1 MQAKDISRQV
11 VTALSIPL
19 GIALNF
25 IPIRGETV
33 SSAVDNDGE
42 IALNAAG
49 YAFSIWG
56 LIFAWQLVYTVYQAA
71 PVQREN
77 PVLRRVGWWTALNGI
92 ATGLWAVAITQGR
105 FGLGWGLI
113 LVMLAALIAIE
124 VQIGRAGALGRL
136 DRWLVRA
143 PYRVNLGWICVAT
156 ILATGSFLRNVVGW
170 DGGAI
175 SEAGWGVA
183 GVAAAA
189 LLGILMLVLRG
200 NVAFAGVIVW
210 ALLGV
215 ASGSAGVP
223 AIAQAA
229 LVFAVVLGVSL
240 LVFVSYRGSPALR
253 RRRSASAV

>member
-92 ATGLWAVAITQGR
+92 ATGLWAIAVTQGR
-105 FGLGWGLI
+105 SGLAWGII

-124 VQIGRAGALGRL
+124 VQIGRVPLGRL

-143 PYRVNLGWICVAT
+143 PYRVNLGWVCVAT
-156 ILATGSFLRNVVGW
+156 ILGTGSFLRNVVGW
-170 DGGAI
+170 YGGAI
-175 SEAGWGVA
+175 SEASWGVA

-210 ALLGV
+210 ALVGV
-215 ASGSAGVP
+215 ASGSSGVP
-223 AIAQAA
+223 VIAQAA
-229 LVFAVVLGVSL
+229 LVFAVVMGVSL

-253 RRRSASAV
+253 RRRPASAG